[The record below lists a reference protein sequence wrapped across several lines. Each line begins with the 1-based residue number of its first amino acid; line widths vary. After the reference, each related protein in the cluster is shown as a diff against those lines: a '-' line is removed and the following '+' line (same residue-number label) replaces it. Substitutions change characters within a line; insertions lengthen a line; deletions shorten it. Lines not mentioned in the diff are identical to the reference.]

1 MGVSKDLNENEIG
14 VSVGTAGVLGLDQV
28 PMETAPTTA
37 YLMLGGRCAMNCA
50 FCAQGRESEA
60 NALYLSRVTWPNYPV
75 EAVAAALSRA
85 AAAGTI
91 KRACIQVTVSQAS
104 FLHTLQVLRTLKQ
117 ASPGLPI
124 DVAIL
129 PRDLGQVDELLASGA
144 DHIGFGLDAA
154 SERVFEQ
161 TKGGRWQVIFSLLEG
176 AARRHPGQVAAHLII
191 GLGETER
198 EAVQLIQRLHDMGAT
213 VGLFA
218 FTPVRGTVMS
228 ERSAPSLSAYRRVQA
243 ARELIC
249 RRRIRMDEFAF
260 GHDGRLLHFG
270 PVELDHVLVD
280 GSAFRTT
287 GCPDCNRPYYN
298 ERPGGVMYNYPR
310 PLTEGE
316 AHQAIVDLELV
327 ENGVA

>member
-1 MGVSKDLNENEIG
+1 
-14 VSVGTAGVLGLDQV
+14 
-28 PMETAPTTA
+28 METAPTAA

-75 EAVAAALSRA
+75 AVVAEALTRA
-85 AAAGTI
+85 AIAGAI
-91 KRACIQVTVSQAS
+91 KRACIQVTVNQAS
-104 FLHTLQVLRTLKQ
+104 FPQTLQLLRTIKE
-117 ASPGLPI
+117 STSGLPV

-129 PRDLGQVDELLASGA
+129 PRDLGQVDELLAAGA

-176 AARRHPGQVAAHLII
+176 AARRHPGKVAAHLII

-198 EAVQLIQRLHDMGAT
+198 EAVQLIQRLHDMGVT

-218 FTPVRGTVMS
+218 FTPVRGTAMS
-228 ERSAPSLSAYRRVQA
+228 QQPGPSLSTYRRVQV

-249 RRRIRMDEFAF
+249 RRGVRMDGFAF
-260 GHDGRLLHFG
+260 GADGRLLHFG
-270 PVELDHVLVD
+270 PVGLQDVPAD
-280 GSAFRTT
+280 GSAFRTS

-310 PLTEGE
+310 PLTTEE
-316 AHQAIVDLELV
+316 ARQAIEELDLANADL
-327 ENGVA
+327 A